1 MWEGIFNLLL
11 GLALGF
17 VMCAGSYAKGRSDEK
32 NLQNKNRHPDHTC
45 DTCKHGELMPTCY
58 ECSECIRAVVDNWE
72 LKR

>member
-32 NLQNKNRHPDHTC
+32 DLQNKNRH
-45 DTCKHGELMPTCY
+45 
-58 ECSECIRAVVDNWE
+58 
-72 LKR
+72 